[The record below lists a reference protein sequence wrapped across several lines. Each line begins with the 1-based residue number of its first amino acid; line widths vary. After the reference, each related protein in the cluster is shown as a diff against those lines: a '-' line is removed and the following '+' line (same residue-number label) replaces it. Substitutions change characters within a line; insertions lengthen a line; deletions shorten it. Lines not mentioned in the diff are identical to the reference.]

1 MREFWRKRL
10 PALALAALM
19 LAGSAIPAAA
29 VKSSKD
35 GPEEPASHEDH
46 TPKPGWGVSNDMHW
60 QVCSQGGEV
69 LAGTEAPH
77 AYGEVIEDTPAT
89 CTRTGVGHRICSVCD
104 FRENNVE
111 IPVKPHT
118 LGAYEHDAA
127 NHWQTCSECRQ
138 RINTA
143 AHTFSAPVIS
153 QQPTASAPGAGI
165 QTCTVCGYDMAV
177 VIPATGHTA
186 ASGWQYDAK
195 QHWHPCALHPDNAE
209 DRLNVGN
216 HTMTWSHN
224 ASEHWQVCSV
234 CGYTGTRAAHVDGNQ
249 DGKCDSCGY
258 ELPNAAKYTVTF
270 INAGA
275 TFGTQKNLVK
285 NAKPSNPGTP
295 TKSAG
300 NCTYKFKGW
309 TTSNPGSTAVYTG
322 QTVLSSAQ
330 VAATA
335 VTGNV
340 TYYAVYTVSA
350 VKQNVTLNLS
360 GTDAVTVGTDAR
372 NKINSAFKSI
382 AGRDFVS
389 VTFSSVGTT
398 SYGTLFANSSRTS
411 LTGQTYSYSGGSYP
425 VTDLYFVPSG
435 TRGTYT
441 VTYSANDGYTTVQGT
456 LSITTSASAT
466 TKISYSVRPG
476 ERVELDRSDFN
487 SVYQS
492 TYSETVRYIR
502 FTSVSSFS
510 SSDGTFYYNYGGSS
524 QREFSRSDLRDY
536 DFYYSSDSY
545 GSYPIRDIS
554 FLASSDASRRTITL
568 DFRAYYASNRYVD
581 GTLEIQISG
590 TNSTV
595 TYQVQA
601 NERVEMNRSDFYR
614 VFDDAYSNYELRYVR
629 FLSGGSYTESDGKF
643 YFDYD
648 EKDERSFTKN
658 SLTNYLFYYDNTKY
672 GDYALNDL
680 SFFASD
686 SFDGSATVNFRAYYD
701 DSRYVDGTLTL
712 KARETTRRGDIR
724 YSSAGG
730 ANVQFNPNDFARF
743 LNRTY
748 SGAPLQS
755 VKLNGVPETGTL
767 YYNYYGVSTYG
778 ASSLRLTS
786 SNCGSQLLYF
796 SPSGINQY
804 SLGELT
810 YVPSGSNYC
819 VTIPFTAYST
829 NNRSVQ
835 GSVLISVNNVT
846 VQDVYG
852 PTPMNTSVSFPADS
866 IYNAV
871 AASASNAQLY
881 SIQLLELP
889 ASSKG
894 TIYVGTGSTKATTS
908 GRYTY
913 SANSG
918 NGRIRDLRFAPA
930 TGFTGSVEIPYVAY
944 SSTDRAIASGRL
956 CLGVVK
962 GLKSYRD
969 VNSSTWCY
977 KYVAELSDEKVID
990 GYPDGYFRPDKTV
1003 TYGQA
1008 LKLIMLAADYSVQN
1022 PTGKHPF
1029 SGYLT
1034 RAAKDGL
1041 VSGVKE
1047 SDLDRPISRLAVA
1060 QITAKAMHLS
1070 LSNLSSVK
1078 PFTDTSDVYVQA
1090 LNAAGIVEGYFSNGT
1105 STFKPANTMTRGQI
1119 SAIVWR
1125 MDRAQ

>member
-1 MREFWRKRL
+1 MREFWKKRL
-10 PALALAALM
+10 PALVLAALM

-29 VKSSKD
+29 ESCPD
-35 GPEEPASHEDH
+35 GNH
-46 TPKPGWGVSNDMHW
+46 TPDGKWTNGTLTHW
-60 QVCSQGGEV
+60 QICTQCEEKVLEGQHDYTGQEITTDVDSTCMSPGRGHVSCKVCGFVNQE
-69 LAGTEAPH
+69 
-77 AYGEVIEDTPAT
+77 
-89 CTRTGVGHRICSVCD
+89 
-104 FRENNVE
+104 VE
-111 IPVKPHT
+111 IPLKDHT
-118 LGAYEHDAA
+118 LGAFEYDEAVDAV
-127 NHWQTCSECRQ
+127 NHWKTCSVCHQ
-138 RINTA
+138 RFEVA
-143 AHTFSAPVIS
+143 KHTFGPTDVS
-153 QQPTASAPGAGI
+153 QQPTATTPGAGI
-165 QTCTVCGYDMAV
+165 QTCSVCGYSMAV
-177 VIPATGHTA
+177 VLPATGHTA
-186 ASGWQYDAK
+186 ASGWQSDAK
-195 QHWHPCALHPDNAE
+195 QHWHPCALHPDDDK
-209 DRLNVGN
+209 DRLNVEN
-216 HTMTWSHN
+216 HKMVWSHN
-224 ASEHWQVCSV
+224 TNGQHRQVCSV
-234 CGYTGTRAAHVDGNQ
+234 CGYAGDWAAHVDGDQ

-258 ELPNAAKYTVTF
+258 EMPNATKYTVTF
-270 INAGA
+270 INAGS
-275 TFGTQKNLVK
+275 TFSTQKNLAK

-295 TKSAG
+295 TRTGS
-300 NCTYKFKGW
+300 NCTYSFRGW
-309 TTSNPGSTAVYTG
+309 TTSNPGSAAAYTG

-330 VAATA
+330 VAAKA
-335 VTGNV
+335 VTGNI
-340 TYYAVYTVSA
+340 TYYAVYTITATKRNTS
-350 VKQNVTLNLS
+350 LDIS
-360 GTDAVTVGTDAR
+360 GTNAATVGTDVR
-372 NKINSAFKSI
+372 SKINSQFSSV
-382 AGRDFVS
+382 AGRNFVS
-389 VTFSSVGTT
+389 VTFSSVGST
-398 SYGTLFANSSRTS
+398 SYGTLFANSGRTT
-411 LTGQTYSYSGGSYP
+411 LTGRTYSYTGGSYP

-456 LSITTSASAT
+456 LSITTSASAN
-466 TKISYSVRPG
+466 TKISYSVRAG
-476 ERVELDRSDFN
+476 ERVSLNRNDFN

-492 TYSETVRYIR
+492 TYSETVRYVR
-502 FTSVSSFS
+502 FTSVGSFS
-510 SSDGTFYYNYGGSS
+510 VSDGAFYYNYGSS
-524 QREFSRSDLRDY
+524 GQREFSRSELRNY
-536 DFYYSSDSY
+536 DFYYNNDSY
-545 GSYPIRDIS
+545 GAYPIQDIS
-554 FLASSDASRRTITL
+554 FAAASGASKKTITL

-581 GTLEIQISG
+581 GTLEIQINGS
-590 TNSTV
+590 STGSAI
-595 TYQVQA
+595 TYQVRPG
-601 NERVEMNRSDFYR
+601 ERVELDRSDFNR
-614 VFDDAYSNYELRYVR
+614 VFADAYSNYELRYVN
-629 FLSGGSYTESDGKF
+629 FLSSGSYAESDGSF
-643 YFDYD
+643 YYNYG
-648 EKDERSFTKN
+648 ERDERSFSKS
-658 SLTNYLFYYDNTKY
+658 SLTSYSFYYNSSKY
-672 GDYALNDL
+672 GDYALNGL
-680 SFFASD
+680 SFLASN
-686 SFDGSATVNFRAYYD
+686 SFSGSVTLNFRAYYD
-701 DSRYVDGTLTL
+701 SSRYTDGTLTL
-712 KARETTRRGDIR
+712 RAAETTRRGDIR

-730 ANVQFNPNDFARF
+730 ANVQLNPNDFARF

-755 VKLNGVPETGTL
+755 VKLNGVPDTGTL
-767 YYNYYGVSTYG
+767 YYNYYGVSAYG
-778 ASSLRLTS
+778 ATSLRLTS

-796 SPSGINQY
+796 SPSGSNQY

-894 TIYVGTGSTKATTS
+894 TIYVGTGSTKANTNA
-908 GRYTY
+908 RYTY
-913 SANSG
+913 STSSG
-918 NGRIRDLRFAPA
+918 NGRIRDLRFVPA

-944 SSTDRAIASGRL
+944 SSADRAIASGRL

-1029 SGYLT
+1029 SGYLS
-1034 RAAKDGL
+1034 RATKDGL

>member
-1 MREFWRKRL
+1 MREFWKKRL
-10 PALALAALM
+10 PALALAVLM
-19 LAGSAIPAAA
+19 LAGTAVPAAA
-29 VKSSKD
+29 DNED
-35 GPEEPASHEDH
+35 GSG
-46 TPKPGWGVSNDMHW
+46 T
-60 QVCSQGGEV
+60 
-69 LAGTEAPH
+69 GTEQPSENVHHFGDWICQNDGEHIRKCTDTGCDKTETAPH
-77 AYGEVIEDTPAT
+77 SFKIQNNGESGHTISCEEECNYSKNEAHSLSEWQTTKEPTVTESG
-89 CTRTGVGHRICSVCD
+89 TRTRHCTVKGCDYTEEETLAPLGHQVNTSEWKMDDSKHWNGCNDTSC
-104 FRENNVE
+104 
-111 IPVKPHT
+111 T
-118 LGAYEHDAA
+118 EHH
-127 NHWQTCSECRQ
+127 NE
-138 RINTA
+138 A
-143 AHTFSAPVIS
+143 AHSLKYT
-153 QQPTASAPGAGI
+153 QDKD
-165 QTCTVCGYDMAV
+165 Y
-177 VIPATGHTA
+177 
-186 ASGWQYDAK
+186 
-195 QHWHPCALHPDNAE
+195 
-209 DRLNVGN
+209 
-216 HTMTWSHN
+216 
-224 ASEHWQVCSV
+224 HWQVCSV
-234 CGYTGTRAAHVDGNQ
+234 CGWASTKKEKHNYGSSYASDSTNHWQICSVCRAESEKTAHKDANGDGI
-249 DGKCDSCGY
+249 CDVCKYGGM
-258 ELPNAAKYTVTF
+258 AASTKYTVTF
-270 INAGA
+270 INAGS
-275 TFGTQKNLVK
+275 TFNTQKNLVK
-285 NAKPSNPGTP
+285 DAKPSNPGTP
-295 TKSAG
+295 TRTGS
-300 NCTYKFKGW
+300 NCTYSFRGW
-309 TTSNPGSTAVYTG
+309 TTSNPGSAAAYTG
-322 QTVLSSAQ
+322 QTILSSAQ
-330 VAATA
+330 VAAKA
-335 VTGNV
+335 VTGNI
-340 TYYAVYTVSA
+340 TYYAVYTVTATNRNTS
-350 VKQNVTLNLS
+350 LS
-360 GTDAVTVGTDAR
+360 VNGTNAATVGTDVR
-372 NKINSAFKSI
+372 SKINSQFSSV
-382 AGRDFVS
+382 AGRNFVS
-389 VTFSSVGTT
+389 VTFSSVGST
-398 SYGTLFANSSRTS
+398 SYGTLFANSGRTT
-411 LTGQTYSYSGGSYP
+411 LTGRTYSYTGGSYP

-456 LSITTSASAT
+456 LSITTSASAS
-466 TKISYSVRPG
+466 TKISYSVRAG
-476 ERVELDRSDFN
+476 ERVALDRNDFN

-492 TYSETVRYIR
+492 VYSETVRYVR

-510 SSDGTFYYNYGGSS
+510 TSDGAFYYNYGSS
-524 QREFSRSDLRDY
+524 GQREFSRSDLRDY
-536 DFYYSSDSY
+536 DFYYSSDNY

-554 FLASSDASRRTITL
+554 FAAASGASKGTITL
-568 DFRAYYASNRYVD
+568 NFRAYYASNRYVD
-581 GTLEIQISG
+581 GTLEIQINGSG
-590 TNSTV
+590 TGSAI
-595 TYQVQA
+595 TYQVRPG
-601 NERVEMNRSDFYR
+601 ERVELDRSDFNR
-614 VFDDAYSNYELRYVR
+614 VFADAYSNYELRYVN
-629 FLSGGSYTESDGKF
+629 FLSGGSYAESDGSF
-643 YFDYD
+643 YYNYG
-648 EKDERSFTKN
+648 ERDERSFSKSN
-658 SLTNYLFYYDNTKY
+658 LTSYSFYYSSSKY
-672 GDYALNDL
+672 GDYALDDL
-680 SFFASD
+680 SFLASD
-686 SFDGSATVNFRAYYD
+686 SFSGSVTLNFRAYYD
-701 DSRYVDGTLTL
+701 SSRYTDGTLTL
-712 KARETTRRGDIR
+712 RAAETTRRGDIR

-730 ANVQFNPNDFARF
+730 ANVQLNPNDFARF

-755 VKLNGVPETGTL
+755 VKLNGVPDTGTL
-767 YYNYYGVSTYG
+767 YYNYYGVSAYG

-810 YVPSGSNYC
+810 YIPSGSNYC

-852 PTPMNTSVSFPADS
+852 PTPMNTAVSFPADS

-871 AASASNAQLY
+871 AASTSNAQLY

-894 TIYVGTGSTKATTS
+894 TIYVGTGSTKAATS
-908 GRYTY
+908 ARYTY

-918 NGRIRDLRFAPA
+918 NGRIRDLRFVPA

-944 SSTDRAIASGRL
+944 SSADRAIASGRL

-1029 SGYLT
+1029 SGYLS
-1034 RAAKDGL
+1034 RATKDGL